1 MEILTIIFSSISII
15 ISLYALYQSELFNI
29 ETKEINS
36 ETRKMIASNEKSI
49 SNLHISLR
57 EVMEGF
63 SEIKN

>member
-29 ETKEINS
+29 ETKEIIS

-49 SNLHISLR
+49 SNLHIS
-57 EVMEGF
+57 
-63 SEIKN
+63 